1 MITCGRC
8 GCCSPLADVSRNEG
22 LSEFLWALKLAGM
35 EGDAREPGFMATVLA
50 PTDGAL
56 KGFLSAKGFGSREAV
71 EADGA
76 AKAYLSDVIRHH
88 ILPPLPAT
96 RAVWTAPFMRPGVEM
111 ATLRDGG
118 RVRVESAEGGRVRL
132 AGGAGSGANIL
143 KADLY
148 ACKGF
153 LNVIDGVLAPY

>member
-1 MITCGRC
+1 M
-8 GCCSPLADVSRNEG
+8 AG
-22 LSEFLWALKLAGM
+22 LT
-35 EGDAREPGFMATVLA
+35 GDAGQTGWMATVLA

-56 KGFLSAKGFGSREAV
+56 KGFLAAKGWGSREAV

-76 AKAYLSDVIRHH
+76 AKAYLADVIKHH
-88 ILPPLPAT
+88 VLPPLPAT
-96 RAVWTAPFMRPGVEM
+96 RAVWTTPFMRPGTEM
-111 ATLRDGG
+111 ATLRGNGG
-118 RVRVESAEGGRVRL
+118 KIRVESAEGGRVRL
-132 AGGAGSGANIL
+132 DGGAGGASIL